1 MLGGFVPH
9 RVFLDG
15 SKVLC
20 TIKLTKV
27 LTSEEIKYDENTEI
41 FHWVKEE
48 KWLPPGLFSYIEF
61 LLSVILRSHVRFS
74 EQLQRFLIPLMALG
88 CT

>member
-1 MLGGFVPH
+1 MLGGFVPY

-20 TIKLTKV
+20 TVKLAKV
-27 LTSEEIKYDENTEI
+27 LTSEEIKYDESIEI

-48 KWLPPGLFSYIEF
+48 KWLLPGLFSYIEF
-61 LLSVILRSHVRFS
+61 LLSIILWSQIRFS
-74 EQLQRFLIPLMALG
+74 EQ
-88 CT
+88 